1 MTGPLPPRRL
11 DTLSS
16 VETPEGIALTLR
28 SAGVVSRA
36 IAYLIDFGIRIVLM
50 IIAAVVSAL
59 LGGLGGAFFLI
70 FYFLLEWFYPV
81 AFELSRAGATPGKRA
96 MGLQVVMDSGLP
108 VTPAASMIRNLL
120 RSADFMPAFY
130 ALGAATML
138 LRADSKRLGDMAAG
152 TLVVY
157 SDSVTLH
164 GEVPDAP
171 PVEPARSLST
181 LEQVAIVA
189 WAARASRLTP
199 GRFDEL
205 ASLAEP
211 VLPRAAEGRDAAGR
225 SQALLGVAHWVLG
238 RRTGKP
244 S

>member
-1 MTGPLPPRRL
+1 MTGPLPQQRL
-11 DTLSS
+11 DTLFS
-16 VETPEGIALTLR
+16 VETPEGITLTLR

-36 IAYLIDFGIRIVLM
+36 IAYLIDFGIRLVLM
-50 IIAAVVSAL
+50 MIASVVSAL
-59 LGGLGGAFFLI
+59 MGGLGGAFFLI

-81 AFELSRAGATPGKRA
+81 VFELSRAGATPGKRA

-108 VTPAASMIRNLL
+108 VTPAASLIRNLL

-164 GEVPDAP
+164 GEMPDAP
-171 PVEPARSLST
+171 ALAPARPLST
-181 LEQVAIVA
+181 LEQVAIVS

-199 GRFDEL
+199 ERFDEL
-205 ASLAEP
+205 AGLAAP
-211 VLPRAAEGRDAAGR
+211 VLPQATGSRGTAAR

-238 RRTGKP
+238 RRAGKP

>member
-1 MTGPLPPRRL
+1 MTGSLPQKRL
-11 DTLSS
+11 DTLFS
-16 VETPEGIALTLR
+16 VETPEGITLTLR
-28 SAGVVSRA
+28 SAGMVSRA
-36 IAYLIDFGIRIVLM
+36 IAYLIDFGIRLVLM
-50 IIAAVVSAL
+50 MIASVVAAL
-59 LGGLGGAFFLI
+59 MGGLGGAFFLI

-108 VTPAASMIRNLL
+108 VTPAASLIRNLL

-130 ALGAATML
+130 AVGAATML

-157 SDSVTLH
+157 SESLTLH
-164 GEVPDAP
+164 GEVPDAQALA
-171 PVEPARSLST
+171 PARPLST
-181 LEQVAIVA
+181 AEQVAVVS

-205 ASLAEP
+205 AGLAEP
-211 VLPRAAEGRDAAGR
+211 VLPPATGVRGAAAR

>member
-1 MTGPLPPRRL
+1 MTGPLPLRRL
-11 DTLSS
+11 DTLYS

-59 LGGLGGAFFLI
+59 LGGLGAAFFLI

-81 AFELSRAGATPGKRA
+81 AFELSRAGATPGKRV

-120 RSADFMPAFY
+120 RSADFMPSFY

-157 SDSVTLH
+157 SDSVMLH
-164 GEVPDAP
+164 GEVPEAP

-181 LEQVAIVA
+181 LEQVAIVS

-211 VLPRAAEGRDAAGR
+211 VLPRAAEARPAAAR

-238 RRTGKP
+238 RRAGK
-244 S
+244 SS